1 MAAIGAAYGAFS
13 AGFPRSPL
21 ASRRRVGERF
31 GEMAF
36 ITGWVAVALVALA
49 GGIPAAQWL
58 RAKRRLA
65 PDAPRM
71 RLHAAIGM
79 AVAAVAFAHT
89 LVAVPILGT
98 PRAVGGGTLALAAGG
113 AAFFVI
119 VAHIGVG
126 LQLRNPRLRE
136 RKRKRRTHLGTAL
149 AIVVTVGVHVVALLR
164 AAG

>member
-1 MAAIGAAYGAFS
+1 MGGIFGGFS
-13 AGFPRSPL
+13 GSPL
-21 ASRRRVGERF
+21 ASRRALGDRI

-36 ITGWVAVALVALA
+36 ITGWVAVALIVMG
-49 GGIPAAQWL
+49 GGIPAVQWL
-58 RAKRRLA
+58 RARRRLA
-65 PDAPRM
+65 PDALPM
-71 RLHAAIGM
+71 RVHAALGL

-119 VAHIGVG
+119 VAHSGIG

-136 RKRKRRTHLGTAL
+136 RKRKRHTHLGTAL
-149 AIVVTVGVHVVALLR
+149 AIVLTVGVHLVALLR